1 MVGQTLKF
9 RDGNNLDQLV
19 SRDINDDLMVIIK
32 VVEQDPDLGV
42 ENFYPSIDD
51 DSKATYIDKE
61 ENNYEN
67 ASKTPYDGEN
77 MNTSSDDEVN
87 NDNDA
92 PKNPYDG
99 EDINAYSNN
108 KGNNDEVALDP
119 PTNEY

>member
-1 MVGQTLKF
+1 
-9 RDGNNLDQLV
+9 
-19 SRDINDDLMVIIK
+19 
-32 VVEQDPDLGV
+32 
-42 ENFYPSIDD
+42 
-51 DSKATYIDKE
+51 
-61 ENNYEN
+61 
-67 ASKTPYDGEN
+67 